1 MSMTVQRFQSSELNR
16 NPAAVFAAA
25 EASPV
30 LVTRRDGENLVLMT
44 SAEAEAAQQLQ
55 QFAAQLLGLSDHS
68 DEGRV
73 AEMTHILPWM
83 LALSPADQKRCAADL
98 ITATRAALATGQP
111 QRVIGELLAWKETA
125 LAWAE
130 GLASSSEGWSE
141 VLELVERP

>member
-25 EASPV
+25 EDSPV

-44 SAEAEAAQQLQ
+44 SAEAEALAQLQ

-68 DEGRV
+68 DEGR
-73 AEMTHILPWM
+73 ARAMTQILPWM
-83 LALSPADQKRCAADL
+83 LALSPADQVRCAAEL

-111 QRVIGELLAWKETA
+111 QRAIGELVSWRETA
-125 LAWAE
+125 LAWEE
-130 GLASSSEGWSE
+130 GVAVPQDDWAE